1 MTKKKKKTRLQ
12 IYFLSF
18 HTQSPEKT
26 WLLVNYLP
34 TFPILVKNVLVADC
48 LAMRI
53 VLHVGLNA
61 LQHLQGFAV
70 FGLVKAC
77 RNSADELW

>member
-1 MTKKKKKTRLQ
+1 MTKKKKDQTSDLFSVISYSISRENLAVG
-12 IYFLSF
+12 YF
-18 HTQSPEKT
+18 
-26 WLLVNYLP
+26 P